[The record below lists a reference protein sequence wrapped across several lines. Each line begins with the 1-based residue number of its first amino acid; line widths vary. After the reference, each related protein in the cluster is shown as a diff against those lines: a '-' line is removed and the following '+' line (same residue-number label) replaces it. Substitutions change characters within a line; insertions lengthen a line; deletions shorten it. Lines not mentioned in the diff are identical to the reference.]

1 MSSPFVAEI
10 RIFAGNFPPK
20 GWATCDGQLLPI
32 SQNTALFSLLGTFYG
47 GDGKSTF
54 ALPNFQ
60 GSAPMHQGQG
70 PGLSDRFLGESGG
83 ESAVTLLQTEMP
95 AHTHQMRASAEP
107 ANAQIPN
114 AQLTLA
120 RSSGGSAW
128 NTTATGLVAMAAQA
142 LATAG
147 SNQPHNNLQPYLTLY
162 FNMGAP
168 HYATTLTNPHLRP
181 WRNAAAATI
190 VFDLGI
196 SPTHRAVKLVLG
208 KGREFLKT
216 VSIDQL
222 IVQLP
227 ARDIG

>member
-10 RIFAGNFPPK
+10 RIVGFNFAPT
-20 GWATCDGQLLPI
+20 GWAFCNGQLLPI
-32 SQNTALFSLLGTFYG
+32 SQNTALFSLLGTTYG
-47 GDGKSTF
+47 GDGKTTF
-54 ALPNFQ
+54 ALPNL
-60 GSAPMHQGQG
+60 GGCVPMQPGQG
-70 PGLSDRFLGESGG
+70 NGLSPHDLGESGG
-83 ESAVTLLQTEMP
+83 SDTVTLLQTEMP

-162 FNMGAP
+162 FCIA
-168 HYATTLTNPHLRP
+168 LQ
-181 WRNAAAATI
+181 
-190 VFDLGI
+190 GI
-196 SPTHRAVKLVLG
+196 FPPRG
-208 KGREFLKT
+208 
-216 VSIDQL
+216 
-222 IVQLP
+222 
-227 ARDIG
+227 